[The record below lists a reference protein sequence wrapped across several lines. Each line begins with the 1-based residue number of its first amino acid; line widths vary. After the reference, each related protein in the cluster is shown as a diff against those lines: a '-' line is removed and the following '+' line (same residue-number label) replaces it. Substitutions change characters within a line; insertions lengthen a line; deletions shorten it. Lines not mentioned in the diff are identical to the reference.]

1 MSLSVG
7 VVSFGLDLVCLVWCS
22 ISATIFSSDSLALD
36 STCDILLFEYFV
48 DHGAPAV
55 AVMRFIRVC
64 VFLVCGQP
72 ARCVQGTS

>member
-1 MSLSVG
+1 M
-7 VVSFGLDLVCLVWCS
+7 WWS

-36 STCDILLFEYFV
+36 STSDILLFEYSV